1 LGKLFSRIL
10 VLMFLVFSKGNGQDK
25 FWIFLKNRD
34 LSSQN
39 PVSDKTFSNRKMLGL
54 REWQA
59 SDFGPKYTDIEKI
72 KSLGIQI
79 LNTSRWFN
87 AVAVNLN
94 SSQKH
99 LVSSFDFVDRIQ
111 RISAFQCLAS
121 TKTLGYDDGVY
132 LNYALHQIGAEA
144 FLEKGLLGDGVNIGI
159 IDGGFYQADI
169 NVFLKNIFVENRVK
183 EYKDF
188 FMPPR
193 KEFFSERKSNGDL
206 HGTMVMSAV
215 GGFDTQKMQLEGL
228 ALRSNYYLARTESSQ
243 QESRIEEDNW
253 IAAIEWLDSLGVR
266 LANSSLG
273 YALGFTNP
281 AENYSPN
288 DMNGHTS
295 VIAKGAQMAVN
306 EKGMILVVSAGNE
319 GENKKWGGIVSTP
332 GDVEE
337 VVSVGAND
345 ENGMKMGYSSK
356 GSENV
361 NFIKPDLTV
370 YSYNGTS
377 LAAPIVTG
385 FVACMLQLN
394 PLLKAIDIKKIFQQS
409 SSLAASPNNYLGYG
423 IPNARWVIS
432 HLEGKVFDSK
442 TAQKVTA
449 KAKYKVTLIG
459 EEKAL
464 VFHKKNTKD
473 VENQEIVK
481 FLEGELIIIKPEKIK
496 FSTVVLK
503 DKIIEI
509 TWK

>member
-10 VLMFLVFSKGNGQDK
+10 VLIFLVFFKVNGQEK
-25 FWIFLKNRD
+25 YWIFLKNRD
-34 LSSQN
+34 VSSLN
-39 PVSDKTFSNRKMLGL
+39 PVSEKTFSNRKMLGL
-54 REWQA
+54 SEWQA
-59 SDFGPKYTDIEKI
+59 SDFGPKCTDIEKI
-72 KSLGIQI
+72 KRLGIQI
-79 LNTSRWFN
+79 SNTSRWFN

-94 SSQKH
+94 PSQKQ
-99 LVSSFDFVDRIQ
+99 LVLSFDFVDKIQ
-111 RISAFQCLAS
+111 RISAFQSLAS
-121 TKTLGYDDGVY
+121 SKTLGIDDGVY
-132 LNYALHQIGAEA
+132 LNFALHQIHAEA
-144 FLEKGLLGDGVNIGI
+144 FLEKGLHGGGVDIGI

-169 NVFLKNIFVENRVK
+169 NPFLKNIFVEDRVK
-183 EYKDF
+183 DYKDF

-193 KEFFSERKSNGDL
+193 KEFFNERKSNGDV

-215 GGFDTQKMQLEGL
+215 GGFDAEKKKLEGL
-228 ALRSNYYLARTESSQ
+228 ALQSNYYLARTETSQ

-281 AENYSPN
+281 AENYSPD

-361 NFIKPDLTV
+361 SFIKPDVTV

-394 PLLKAIDIKKIFQQS
+394 PLLKSVDVKKIFQES

-423 IPNARWVIS
+423 VPDARWVINQ
-432 HLEGKVFDSK
+432 LEGKVFDSK
-442 TAQKVTA
+442 TAQKVKA
-449 KAKYKVTLIG
+449 KAKYKVVLIG
-459 EEKAL
+459 EEKAV
-464 VFHKKNTKD
+464 VFHKTNVKD
-473 VENQEIVK
+473 VEKQEIVN
-481 FLEGELIIIKPEKIK
+481 FLEGELIINKPEKIK

-503 DKIIEI
+503 DKIVEI